1 MTISLPSRSCSLAML
16 ALLASL
22 GLSSSAVAQ
31 TSDPSACALEI
42 IEDAE
47 QEMTLLGKG
56 QKGDVCA
63 ANALGYYYYTQQNY
77 PPALEW
83 WGKAADLG
91 HARAALE
98 LAMIHRDGLIP
109 DPDLAEM
116 NHRLQ
121 QGAELGQVHAQLE
134 LGLNY
139 SEGSGIEKDLGQAMY
154 WFEQAAKQGNPAAQY
169 LLGWYYWTDERGMDD
184 MQGPYASND
193 DKAAYWTCLSA
204 QQDDPEAQYELSK
217 AYSIGR
223 GNLTADQDQ
232 RAAWRQKAADNGSEE
247 ALDEIAQLSSHT
259 WYTKLERWGQSL
271 FKPAT
276 EASCSDDPRVLQG
289 E

>member
-1 MTISLPSRSCSLAML
+1 MPIALSSKPVSIAAL
-16 ALLASL
+16 ALLATL
-22 GLSSSAVAQ
+22 GLTSYSVAQ
-31 TSDPSACALEI
+31 TSAAANCALEI

-47 QEMTLLGKG
+47 QEMALLGKAR
-56 QKGDVCA
+56 QDDVCA
-63 ANALGYYYYTQQNY
+63 ANSLGYYYYTQQNY
-77 PPALEW
+77 RPSLEW

-98 LAMIHRDGLIP
+98 MAMIHRDGLIP

-116 NHRLQ
+116 NHRLRQ
-121 QGAELGQVHAQLE
+121 AAELGQVHAQLE

-139 SEGSGIEKDLGQAMY
+139 SEGSGVGKDLEQAMY
-154 WFEQAAKQGNPAAQY
+154 WFEQAARQDYAAAQY

-184 MQGPYASND
+184 IQGPYASND
-193 DKAAYWTCLSA
+193 DKALYWTCLSA
-204 QQDDPEAQYELSK
+204 QQNDPEAQYELSK

-247 ALDEIAQLSSHT
+247 ALDEIAQLSNDT
-259 WYTKLERWGQSL
+259 WYTRLERWGQKL

-276 EASCSDDPRVLQG
+276 EASCADDPRVLQD